1 LNNSS
6 LILHAPKH
14 EGPGMTKT
22 DSAQGQRLKGEEGMQ
37 ELSAAIVPGGATE
50 TLAARAVQV
59 TKVYGQGQTEV
70 RALDNVSVVFPA
82 GRFTAI
88 MGPSGSGK
96 STLMHCLAG
105 LDTITSGQIFIGDV
119 ELNKLSEKQLTLL
132 RRDKVGFVFQA
143 FNLLPTL
150 TAAENIQLP
159 LAIAGR
165 KPDRGWVDT
174 VIDAVGLRERL
185 GHKPAELSGGQQQR
199 VAAARALAA
208 KPAIV
213 FADEPTGNL
222 DSASGTELLGFMRR
236 SVDDYGQTIVM
247 VTHDPNS
254 AAFADHVLFLADGRI
269 VDEMANPTAE
279 KVLDLMKKLGG

>member
-1 LNNSS
+1 
-6 LILHAPKH
+6 
-14 EGPGMTKT
+14 M
-22 DSAQGQRLKGEEGMQ
+22 
-37 ELSAAIVPGGATE
+37 SAATVPGDTTE
-50 TLAARAVQV
+50 TLAARAIQV
-59 TKVYGQGQTEV
+59 TKIYGQGQTEV
-70 RALDNVSVVFPA
+70 RALDNVSVEFPS

-105 LDTITSGQIFIGDV
+105 LDRITSGQIFIGDV
-119 ELNKLSEKQLTLL
+119 ELSKLSEKQLTLL

-150 TAAENIQLP
+150 TAAENVELP

-185 GHKPAELSGGQQQR
+185 SHKPAELSGGQQQR

-236 SVDDYGQTIVM
+236 SVDEYGQTIVM

>member
-1 LNNSS
+1 
-6 LILHAPKH
+6 
-14 EGPGMTKT
+14 M
-22 DSAQGQRLKGEEGMQ
+22 
-37 ELSAAIVPGGATE
+37 SAATVPGDTTE
-50 TLAARAVQV
+50 TLAARAIQV
-59 TKVYGQGQTEV
+59 TKVYGEGQTEV
-70 RALDNVSVVFPA
+70 RALDNVSVEFPS

-119 ELNKLSEKQLTLL
+119 ELSTLSEKQLTLL

-150 TAAENIQLP
+150 TAAENVELP

-165 KPDRGWVDT
+165 KPDRAWVDR

-199 VAAARALAA
+199 VAAGRAPAS

-222 DSASGTELLGFMRR
+222 DSAAGTELLGFMRR
-236 SVDDYGQTIVM
+236 SVDEYGQTIVM

>member
-1 LNNSS
+1 
-6 LILHAPKH
+6 
-14 EGPGMTKT
+14 M
-22 DSAQGQRLKGEEGMQ
+22 
-37 ELSAAIVPGGATE
+37 SAATVPPGDTTE
-50 TLAARAVQV
+50 TLAARAIQV

-70 RALDNVSVVFPA
+70 RALDNISVEFPS

-96 STLMHCLAG
+96 STLMHLLAG
-105 LDTITSGQIFIGDV
+105 LDRPTEGSVEIAGEDITTMGD
-119 ELNKLSEKQLTLL
+119 KQLTNL
-132 RRDKVGFVFQA
+132 RRKHIGFVFQA

-150 TAAENIQLP
+150 TAAENVELP

-165 KPDRGWVDT
+165 KPDRAFLDR
-174 VIDAVGLRERL
+174 VIDAVGLRERI
-185 GHKPAELSGGQQQR
+185 GHKPSELSGGQQQR
-199 VAAARALAA
+199 VAAARALAS

-236 SVDDYGQTIVM
+236 SVDEYGQTIVM

-254 AAFADHVLFLADGRI
+254 AAFSDHVLFLVDGRI